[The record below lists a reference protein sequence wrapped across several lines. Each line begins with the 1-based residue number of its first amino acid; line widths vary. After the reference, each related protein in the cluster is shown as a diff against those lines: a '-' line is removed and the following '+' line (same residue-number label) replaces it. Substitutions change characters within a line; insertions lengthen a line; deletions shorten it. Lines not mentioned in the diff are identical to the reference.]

1 MSDFNSYSA
10 YIPEQED
17 APQAPRNPT
26 PNDEK
31 VTKVTYINGVG
42 TLEQT
47 ERVSSFDSRDINT
60 FAANDWRSTATDKT
74 GSPSAF
80 VGDATLVTLN
90 GTQATALDFHKAGYL
105 EKDDQGNYRL
115 PTEKA
120 PEDIP
125 EAQLA
130 EARRHYAVLPQ
141 SAHATVNAALE
152 GLSMDGVD
160 AVTQYGIGVALG
172 QVAPSM
178 LARQFSTMTGHDIA
192 ASEAKVATVQAVYQA
207 QADDYLVSQQGLH
220 RDELKDFY
228 EFARGRQN
236 RDALS
241 KAINGQIH
249 SKRMNGYESL
259 VKLYLSTTTPP
270 QEMVKA
276 NGMETKTGTDGTQLV
291 KLHGMWMSTKVAAFN
306 GWI

>member
-1 MSDFNSYSA
+1 MSDFNSYST
-10 YIPEQED
+10 YVPEQQD
-17 APQAPRNPT
+17 APQAPRT
-26 PNDEK
+26 PFQNDEK
-31 VTKVTYINGVG
+31 VTKATYVNGVG
-42 TLEQT
+42 TFEQT
-47 ERVSSFDSRDINT
+47 DRVSSFDSRDMNT
-60 FAANDWRSTATDKT
+60 FPADDWRSTATDKT

-105 EKDDQGNYRL
+105 EKDDRGNYRL
-115 PTEKA
+115 PTEKP
-120 PEDIP
+120 PEDIA
-125 EAQLA
+125 EAELA
-130 EARRHYAVLPQ
+130 EARRHHAVLPQ
-141 SAHATVNAALE
+141 AAHATVNAALE

-160 AVTQYGIGVALG
+160 TVTQYGVGVALG
-172 QVAPSM
+172 QVPASF
-178 LARQFSTMTGHDIA
+178 LARQFSTMTGHDIE
-192 ASEAKVATVQAVYQA
+192 ASEARVATVQAVYQT

-220 RDELKDFY
+220 RDELQDFY

-241 KAINGQIH
+241 KAVNGQIY

-259 VKLYLSTTTPP
+259 VKLYLSNTAPP
-270 QEMVKA
+270 QQMVKA
-276 NGMETKTGTDGTQLV
+276 NGMETKKGDDGTDLV